1 MNTKSHTNSTTIYY
15 TYLTTPIGKIL
26 LSSSNAKLI
35 GLHIEQQKH
44 FPIIGES
51 WDYNMHMPIFNK
63 VNIQLDEYFN
73 AKRTHFEIEHALNG
87 TPFQQHIWQSLA
99 IIPCGTVLSYKT
111 FASLTSYPNAIR
123 AVASA
128 IAKNPLSILLPCH
141 RIVRSNGS
149 LGEYAAGVDIKE
161 ALLKLEQNVQTE

>member
-1 MNTKSHTNSTTIYY
+1 MNTKSHTNSTMVYY

-26 LSSSNAKLI
+26 LSCSNAKLI

-44 FPIIGES
+44 FPIIGDN
-51 WDYNMHMPIFNK
+51 WNCNVNMPIFNK
-63 VNIQLDEYFN
+63 VKIQLDEYFN
-73 AKRTHFEIEHALNG
+73 SKRRDFVIEYELNG
-87 TPFQQHIWQSLA
+87 TPFQQHIWESL
-99 IIPCGTVLSYKT
+99 ITIPCGRVLSYKT

-141 RIVRSNGS
+141 RVVRSNGS
-149 LGEYAAGVDIKE
+149 PGEYAAGVDVKRE
-161 ALLKLEQNVQTE
+161 LLKLEQNAQIF